1 MSSPFTIKLFGVRIA
16 IIIFAFAALSLGAS
30 QSPRLGIVNSGFRGE
45 WIPLK
50 AVCPTSPLRLKIDAS
65 VVTFI
70 NGEDRA
76 EYRKLDQCLSCM
88 GHDVQ
93 NIALLTTDAQGD
105 SPFTIYLD
113 GSKKI
118 NSIQVDFG
126 NDKALG
132 RRFPFGTASL
142 KKCVKPAH

>member
-1 MSSPFTIKLFGVRIA
+1 MLGPLTTKLSGVRIA
-16 IIIFAFAALSLGAS
+16 VIIIASAVVTLGVT
-30 QSPRLGIVNSGFRGE
+30 QNPRLGIVDAGFRGE
-45 WIPLK
+45 WIPQK
-50 AVCPTSPLRLKIDAS
+50 AICAVSPLRLKIDAS
-65 VVTFI
+65 GVTFA

-93 NIALLTTDAQGD
+93 NITMLTTDAQGD